1 MLGLTEQSG
10 DIMRTVD
17 KLDKIG
23 PEKVRACLM
32 EDVGLTDEQAGEIL
46 KFIAITGTQRRGARR
61 PRGLPRPQRAV
72 FDRGSE

>member
-23 PEKVRACLM
+23 PDKVR
-32 EDVGLTDEQAGEIL
+32 GLLTGELEMCIRDSWSAAP
-46 KFIAITGTQRRGARR
+46 AIWRT
-61 PRGLPRPQRAV
+61 
-72 FDRGSE
+72 